1 MKISDFQIHDTE
13 KLDQLMVQ
21 LIEMIIGS
29 HQNDPTGFG
38 MVAAGVLDNE
48 NRFVPALNYV
58 EFESGRHVH
67 AERAAMEKYKTI
79 HGDIKPGSI
88 IITTLSP
95 CTDETSDERLGDSCD
110 QLITL
115 GPVHKVYCG
124 YIDPTQESNL
134 DKTYHLQCTKNK
146 KLELLCKKIAD
157 TFLDDHEDK

>member
-29 HQNDPTGFG
+29 HQNDPVGFG

-48 NRFVPALNYV
+48 NRFVPALNHI
-58 EFESGRHVH
+58 EHGTGKRIH
-67 AERAAMEKYKTI
+67 AERAAMNKYRDM
-79 HGDIKPGSI
+79 HGDIEPGSI

-95 CTDETSDERLGDSCD
+95 CTDEATAERLGDSCD
-110 QLITL
+110 ALINL

-124 YIDPTQESNL
+124 YIDHTQQPNL
-134 DKTYHLQCTKNK
+134 HKTYHLQCTKNK
-146 KLELLCKKIAD
+146 KLKQLCKQIAS
-157 TFLDDHEDK
+157 TFLDDNED